1 MNPGTVLVVDD
12 EKDMVDLISTTLKK
26 DNYNVH
32 TVVDGNKAIQKIRGN
47 HYDLVITD
55 LKMPKVSGMD
65 ILKEAKRISA
75 DTNVVMITGYATI
88 SSAVEAMKQGAFD
101 YLPKPFS
108 KDELN
113 IVARRVFD
121 YKRLVDDNQH
131 LRDELAD
138 KFDYHNILGKSAPM
152 KEVFDTIEM
161 VAQSNSTVLIQGE
174 SGTGKELVARA
185 IHYSSPRQDNAFV
198 KLNCAAVPEGLMESE
213 LFGHEKGAFT
223 GAVRK
228 TQGRFERANKGTLL
242 FDEISEMSYNLQAKL
257 LRVLQEREFE
267 RVGDGATQRVDVR
280 ILATTNRNLSEEIKE
295 KRFRQDLFYRL
306 NVVPI
311 HLPPLRER
319 TEDIPMLT
327 DDFLHRFCYDNGV
340 ENKVIDDKGLQV
352 LLSQDWPGNVR
363 ELEHT
368 IERAV
373 VLSRTEEINPDLL
386 LPDDGRGST
395 AGAAGLAEVG
405 ITIDEMERRLIM
417 QTLEREGMNKT
428 KTANVLGISVRT
440 LRNKLNRYNREKKT
454 TRKKK

>member
-1 MNPGTVLVVDD
+1 MSDRTVLVVDD
-12 EKDMVDLISTTLKK
+12 EKDMVDLIATTLKK
-26 DNYNVH
+26 DNYSVH
-32 TVVDGNKAIQKIRGN
+32 SASDGNKAIEKIRGN

-65 ILKEAKRISA
+65 ILKEAKRVSA

-101 YLPKPFS
+101 YIPKPFS

-121 YKRLVDDNQH
+121 YRNLLEENQH
-131 LRDELAD
+131 LKDELAE
-138 KFDYHNILGKSAPM
+138 KFNYHNIHGNSAPM
-152 KEVFDTIEM
+152 KHVFETIEM
-161 VAQSNSTVLIQGE
+161 VAPANSTVLIQGE

-185 IHYSSPRQDNAFV
+185 IHYSSPRKENPFI

-223 GAVRK
+223 GAIRK
-228 TQGRFERANKGTLL
+228 TKGRFERADKGSLL

-267 RVGDGATQRVDVR
+267 RVGDGVTQRVDVR
-280 ILATTNRNLSEEIKE
+280 IIATTNRKLKEEVAD
-295 KRFRQDLFYRL
+295 KRFREDLFYRL

-311 HLPPLRER
+311 FLPPLRER
-319 TEDIPMLT
+319 KEDIPILV
-327 DDFLHRFCYDNGV
+327 DRFLHQYCYENGV
-340 ENKVIDDKGLQV
+340 ETKVIENDGMKV
-352 LLSQDWPGNVR
+352 LLSRDWPGNVR

-373 VLSRTEEINPDLL
+373 VLSRSEKIKPELLEAEEELTVG
-386 LPDDGRGST
+386 DGFSGI
-395 AGAAGLAEVG
+395 AETG
-405 ITIDEMERRLIM
+405 ISLDEMERRLILK
-417 QTLEREGMNKT
+417 TLDREGGNKT
-428 KTANVLGISVRT
+428 KTAKVLGISVRT
-440 LRNKLNRYNREKKT
+440 LRNKLNRYNREKKSS
-454 TRKKK
+454 KKK